1 MNNAHSVFR
10 CSLYTTAGASSS
22 TAPRG
27 AFAEM
32 FGEEPLAFSQALL
45 GQDDRFRLPDW
56 VANQPFLMQPA
67 QRVPIVPLPCA
78 ATLMQ
83 RQKQERQNRL
93 INFVFVVF
101 HFKIIAEFRTP
112 VSPENNTPA
121 HGRLSAAVKTE
132 RTSAMELLAELRTRF
147 GHESFREGQE
157 AVVRALLIGESAL
170 ALFPTGAGKSLCYQL
185 PAVLLEGTAL
195 VISPLIALMKDQVDA
210 LRARGVPAARLDS
223 SLTAG
228 ETQQVYADLRAG
240 KLKLLYVAPERLSGE
255 VFLDRLRRVRISL
268 VAIDEAHCISEWG
281 HNFRPEYLRLTRVVA
296 ELKMGPVLA
305 LTATATPEVARD
317 ICHAFGIARERH
329 VQTSF
334 RRKNLHLRITPC
346 AVRDRLGLLTRRL
359 GSAKVRPAVVYV
371 TFQKTAEEVA
381 AHLAATGFHARA
393 YHAGQEAG
401 ERDATQE
408 AFMRGE
414 CEVIVATIA
423 FGMGIDK
430 ADIRSVIH
438 FNLPKTLENYQ
449 QEIGRAGRDGH
460 PAFCELLACADD
472 AVPLENFTL
481 GDTPEPA
488 AVEGLVR
495 RILGKGEEFHVSRYD
510 LSQETD
516 IRPLVVD
523 TVITY
528 LELEGLLQPT
538 RAFYESTQVQFLR
551 PESAI
556 LEGHTEERRRFL
568 TRLFEAGKR
577 GPKYLTLE
585 LDAAA
590 QKLGEPRERIAKAL
604 AWLEET
610 GAISQKPA
618 GLRHGFR
625 LCGQSAPV
633 PAAEVAAHLAELFA
647 RREVR
652 DLERMAGLLEFASA
666 PGCIT
671 RRLLA
676 HFGENLA
683 DENCGHCHF
692 CGTGEPAARLVLP
705 ATPIMPFTEA
715 DTEEIRALVSEEN
728 AALSSPRAV
737 TRYLCGLTSPATT
750 RAKLTKRRGFGR
762 WATVPF
768 RTVLAQVEACW
779 E

>member
-1 MNNAHSVFR
+1 M
-10 CSLYTTAGASSS
+10 
-22 TAPRG
+22 
-27 AFAEM
+27 
-32 FGEEPLAFSQALL
+32 
-45 GQDDRFRLPDW
+45 D
-56 VANQPFLMQPA
+56 
-67 QRVPIVPLPCA
+67 
-78 ATLMQ
+78 
-83 RQKQERQNRL
+83 
-93 INFVFVVF
+93 
-101 HFKIIAEFRTP
+101 
-112 VSPENNTPA
+112 
-121 HGRLSAAVKTE
+121 
-132 RTSAMELLAELRTRF
+132 LLAELRTRF
-147 GHESFREGQE
+147 GHDGFREGQE
-157 AVVRALLIGESAL
+157 AVVRALLAGESAL

-210 LRARGVPAARLDS
+210 LRARGIAAARLDS
-223 SLTAG
+223 SLTAQ
-228 ETQQVYADLRAG
+228 ETQQVYADLRDG

-255 VFLDRLRRVRISL
+255 TFLNRLGRVKISL

-281 HNFRPEYLRLTRVVA
+281 HNFRPEYLRLTRVVEA
-296 ELKMGPVLA
+296 LGLRPVLA

-317 ICHAFGIARERH
+317 ICEAFGIAGERH

-334 RRKNLHLRITPC
+334 RRSNLHLRVTPC
-346 AVRDRLGLLTRRL
+346 SARDRLGVLVARL
-359 GSAKVRPAVVYV
+359 ASAKVRPAVVYV

-381 AHLAATGFHARA
+381 AELARAGFRARA
-393 YHAGQEAG
+393 YHAGQAPE

-430 ADIRSVIH
+430 ADIRCVIH

-449 QEIGRAGRDGH
+449 QEIGRAGRDGR
-460 PAFCELLACADD
+460 PALCELLACADD

-488 AVEGLVR
+488 ALEALVGR
-495 RILGKGEEFHVSRYD
+495 MLGMGENFHVSRYD

-538 RAFYESTQVQFLR
+538 RTFYESTQVQFLR
-551 PESAI
+551 PESEI
-556 LEGHTEERRRFL
+556 LTGHTEERRRFL
-568 TRLFEAGKR
+568 IRLFEAGKR
-577 GPKYLTLE
+577 GPKYLTLV
-585 LDAAA
+585 LDEAAE
-590 QKLGEPRERIAKAL
+590 KMGEPRERIAKAL
-604 AWLEET
+604 TWLEET

-625 LCGQSAPV
+625 LCKQAAPV
-633 PAAEVAAHLAELFA
+633 TPGEVAARLAELFA
-647 RREVR
+647 RREER

-676 HFGENLA
+676 HFGEELA
-683 DENCGHCHF
+683 EENCGHCHF
-692 CGTGEPAARLVLP
+692 CRTGEPASRVTLP
-705 ATPIMPFTEA
+705 RSPLAPFTEA
-715 DTEEIRALVSEEN
+715 DEEDIRALIFEEN
-728 AALSSPRAV
+728 PSLRSPRAV
-737 TRYLCGLTSPATT
+737 TRYFCGLTSPATT
-750 RAKLTKRRGFGR
+750 RAKLTRRPAFGR
-762 WATVPF
+762 WSAVPF
-768 RTVLAQVEACW
+768 RTVLAQVEDCW

>member
-1 MNNAHSVFR
+1 
-10 CSLYTTAGASSS
+10 
-22 TAPRG
+22 
-27 AFAEM
+27 
-32 FGEEPLAFSQALL
+32 
-45 GQDDRFRLPDW
+45 
-56 VANQPFLMQPA
+56 
-67 QRVPIVPLPCA
+67 
-78 ATLMQ
+78 
-83 RQKQERQNRL
+83 
-93 INFVFVVF
+93 
-101 HFKIIAEFRTP
+101 
-112 VSPENNTPA
+112 
-121 HGRLSAAVKTE
+121 
-132 RTSAMELLAELRTRF
+132 
-147 GHESFREGQE
+147 
-157 AVVRALLIGESAL
+157 
-170 ALFPTGAGKSLCYQL
+170 L

-210 LRARGVPAARLDS
+210 LRERGVAAARLDS

-228 ETQQVYADLRAG
+228 ETQRVVADLRAG

-255 VFLDRLRRVRISL
+255 AFLNRLRRVRISL

-296 ELKMGPVLA
+296 ALGWKPVLA

-317 ICHAFGIARERH
+317 IRGAFGIAAEQH
-329 VQTSF
+329 IQTSF
-334 RRKNLHLRITPC
+334 RRRNLHLRLTPC
-346 AVRDRLGLLTRRL
+346 AAADRLALLTRRL

-381 AHLAATGFHARA
+381 AHLAAAGLRARA
-393 YHAGQEAG
+393 YHAGMDAAD
-401 ERDATQE
+401 RDATQE
-408 AFMRGE
+408 AFMRGD

-430 ADIRSVIH
+430 ADIRCVIH

-449 QEIGRAGRDGH
+449 QEIGRAGRDGQ
-460 PAFCELLACADD
+460 PALCEMLACADD

-488 AVEGLVR
+488 AVEALAGR
-495 RILGKGEEFHVSRYD
+495 MLGAGEEFDVSRYD

-551 PESAI
+551 PDSDI
-556 LEGHTEERRRFL
+556 LAGHTEERRRFL
-568 TRLFEAGKR
+568 ARLFEAGKR

-625 LCGQSAPV
+625 LCGDAARV
-633 PAAEVAAHLAELFA
+633 PPGDVAARLAELFA
-647 RREVR
+647 RREER
-652 DLERMAGLLEFASA
+652 DLARMAGLLEFAGA

-676 HFGENLA
+676 HFGEELA

-692 CGTGEPAARLVLP
+692 CRTGEPAVRIVLP
-705 ATPIMPFTEA
+705 ATPIAPLTEA
-715 DTEEIRALVSEEN
+715 DAEEIRELIFEEK
-728 AALSSPRAV
+728 AALSSPRAI

-750 RAKLTKRRGFGR
+750 RAKLTRRPDFGR

-768 RTVLAQVEACW
+768 KTVLAQVQACW

>member
-1 MNNAHSVFR
+1 M
-10 CSLYTTAGASSS
+10 
-22 TAPRG
+22 
-27 AFAEM
+27 
-32 FGEEPLAFSQALL
+32 
-45 GQDDRFRLPDW
+45 D
-56 VANQPFLMQPA
+56 
-67 QRVPIVPLPCA
+67 
-78 ATLMQ
+78 
-83 RQKQERQNRL
+83 
-93 INFVFVVF
+93 
-101 HFKIIAEFRTP
+101 
-112 VSPENNTPA
+112 
-121 HGRLSAAVKTE
+121 LSE
-132 RTSAMELLAELRTRF
+132 ELRTRF
-147 GHESFREGQE
+147 GHEEFREGQE
-157 AVVRALLIGESAL
+157 AVVRALLAGESAL

-210 LRARGVPAARLDS
+210 LRARGIAAARLDS
-223 SLTAG
+223 SLTAE
-228 ETQQVYADLRAG
+228 ETQRVYADLRAG

-255 VFLDRLRRVRISL
+255 AFLDRLRRIRISL

-281 HNFRPEYLRLTRVVA
+281 HNFRPEYLRLTRVVK
-296 ELKMGPVLA
+296 ELGWGPVLA

-317 ICHAFGIARERH
+317 ICQAFDIAQERH

-334 RRKNLHLRITPC
+334 RRRNLHLSVTPC
-346 AVRDRLGLLTRRL
+346 AARERLGLLTTRL
-359 GSAKVRPAVVYV
+359 GSTKVRPAVVYV

-381 AHLAATGFHARA
+381 AHLAAAGFRARS
-393 YHAGQEAG
+393 YHAGQDAEK
-401 ERDATQE
+401 RDATQE

-430 ADIRSVIH
+430 ADIRCVIH

-449 QEIGRAGRDGH
+449 QEIGRAGRDGQ
-460 PAFCELLACADD
+460 PALCELLACADD

-488 AVEGLVR
+488 AVEALVGR
-495 RILGKGEEFHVSRYD
+495 MLGMGEDFHVSRYD

-538 RAFYESTQVQFLR
+538 RTFYESTQVQFLS
-551 PESAI
+551 PESEI
-556 LEGHTEERRRFL
+556 LTGHTGERRRFL
-568 TRLFEAGKR
+568 TQLFEAGKR

-590 QKLGEPRERIAKAL
+590 QKMGEPRERIAKAL

-625 LCGQSAPV
+625 LCGH
-633 PAAEVAAHLAELFA
+633 AATIPPGEVAARLAELFA
-647 RREVR
+647 RREQR
-652 DLERMAGLLEFASA
+652 DLERMAGLLDFASA

-676 HFGENLA
+676 HFGEELRE
-683 DENCGHCHF
+683 ENCGHCHF
-692 CGTGEPAARLVLP
+692 CRTGEPTARVNLP
-705 ATPIMPFTEA
+705 ASPIAPFTDA
-715 DTEEIRALVSEEN
+715 DAEEIRALIFEEN
-728 AALSSPRAV
+728 PGLASPRAL

-750 RAKLTKRRGFGR
+750 RAKLTRRPDFGR
-762 WATVPF
+762 WAAVPF
-768 RTVLAQVEACW
+768 RSVFAQVKACW